1 MSNLFP
7 ATLDAQPLN
16 MQKRIQEMFGP
27 LLSAVQQRDTEAQR
41 LQTAGERNDAL
52 NKQAAEEQKAES
64 KDCSFCVPT
73 SSWLVSQWFAPET
86 RPDSLSTPTYL
97 QPQES
102 EEVAHTKGS
111 DNMDLQEFNS
121 FVTLSPS
128 SSLRCLFLFRFLPTS
143 SGSCRC
149 SRPNVFLP
157 PLHRSPSALSPLRL
171 FSLSLLSRSFSL
183 SSPLFLLLTE
193 DSLLSSLF
201 VFVGPLHLSRSSS
214 SFILFHFFSL
224 YFYIFIFVLPF
235 HLSHSSS
242 IFFLYSPLDPLAN
255 ELEQ

>member
-1 MSNLFP
+1 MSNMLP
-7 ATLDAQPLN
+7 ATFDAQPLN

-52 NKQAAEEQKAES
+52 NKQAAEEQKAE
-64 KDCSFCVPT
+64 DCSFCVPT

-171 FSLSLLSRSFSL
+171 FSLSLSLLSRSFSL
-183 SSPLFLLLTE
+183 SSPLFLLLT
-193 DSLLSSLF
+193 D
-201 VFVGPLHLSRSSS
+201 
-214 SFILFHFFSL
+214 
-224 YFYIFIFVLPF
+224 
-235 HLSHSSS
+235 
-242 IFFLYSPLDPLAN
+242 
-255 ELEQ
+255 

>member
-1 MSNLFP
+1 
-7 ATLDAQPLN
+7 
-16 MQKRIQEMFGP
+16 MFGP
-27 LLSAVQQRDTEAQR
+27 LLAAVQQRDTEAQR
-41 LQTAGERNDAL
+41 LQTAGERNEAL

-128 SSLRCLFLFRFLPTS
+128 SSLRCLFLSRFLPTS
-143 SGSCRC
+143 SGSCRR
-149 SRPNVFLP
+149 SRPHVFLP
-157 PLHRSPSALSPLRL
+157 LLHLFFCLRSLDLAFHSSLFVVPPSLTQCYLSPSSCLSCCLSFLPLLCRPL
-171 FSLSLLSRSFSL
+171 LSLLSVSSLSLSLLSRSFSL
-183 SSPLFLLLTE
+183 SSPLFLLLT
-193 DSLLSSLF
+193 D
-201 VFVGPLHLSRSSS
+201 
-214 SFILFHFFSL
+214 
-224 YFYIFIFVLPF
+224 
-235 HLSHSSS
+235 
-242 IFFLYSPLDPLAN
+242 
-255 ELEQ
+255 

>member
-1 MSNLFP
+1 MSNVFP
-7 ATLDAQPLN
+7 PTHDAQPLL

-52 NKQAAEEQKAES
+52 NKQAAEEQKAE
-64 KDCSFCVPT
+64 DCSLCVPT
-73 SSWLVSQWFAPET
+73 SSWLLVSQRFAPET

-171 FSLSLLSRSFSL
+171 FSLSLSSL
-183 SSPLFLLLTE
+183 SLLLSLSLSLSPL
-193 DSLLSSLF
+193 
-201 VFVGPLHLSRSSS
+201 P
-214 SFILFHFFSL
+214 
-224 YFYIFIFVLPF
+224 
-235 HLSHSSS
+235 
-242 IFFLYSPLDPLAN
+242 YSCF
-255 ELEQ
+255 

>member
-52 NKQAAEEQKAES
+52 NKQAAEEQKAE
-64 KDCSFCVPT
+64 DCSFCVPT

-143 SGSCRC
+143 SSSCRC
-149 SRPNVFLP
+149 SRPTVFLP

-171 FSLSLLSRSFSL
+171 FSLSLSLFSL
-183 SSPLFLLLTE
+183 APSLSPL
-193 DSLLSSLF
+193 
-201 VFVGPLHLSRSSS
+201 P
-214 SFILFHFFSL
+214 
-224 YFYIFIFVLPF
+224 
-235 HLSHSSS
+235 
-242 IFFLYSPLDPLAN
+242 YSCF
-255 ELEQ
+255 